1 MGRLE
6 SPSRGVAICFIV
18 ATTIPP
24 SPSSP
29 KKLSS
34 ADARSRPAGGKLPQV
49 DAPAA
54 PRPSV
59 RASRR
64 QPDPGRHGHSTAT
77 DCAEEQND
85 ALIGPSR
92 EGRRKSGLQR
102 TRRWRETDSNPRSP
116 AKKNPL
122 SETVLFDLSGNSL
135 PRGTEGSNPSPSSA
149 ESAANLSGVRPRPP
163 RRRAT

>member
-92 EGRRKSGLQR
+92 EGRRKSGLQG
-102 TRRWRETDSNPRSP
+102 THRWRKKDSNPRSLMRGRGCGSRP
-116 AKKNPL
+116 TLAMRRPGMRVVVL
-122 SETVLFDLSGNSL
+122 GIMLAQQVLTVIVAV
-135 PRGTEGSNPSPSSA
+135 RA
-149 ESAANLSGVRPRPP
+149 HHGVDVI
-163 RRRAT
+163 A